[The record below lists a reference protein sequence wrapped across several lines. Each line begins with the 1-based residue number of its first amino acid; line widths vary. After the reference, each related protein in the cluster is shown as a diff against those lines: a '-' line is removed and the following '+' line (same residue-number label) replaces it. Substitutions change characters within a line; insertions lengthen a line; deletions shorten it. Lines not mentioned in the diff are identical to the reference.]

1 LGFWR
6 GREKAKVW
14 LLEMLGSQGRARGKV
29 GNLEVADEYSM
40 LYELGSN

>member
-14 LLEMLGSQGRARGKV
+14 LLEMLGSQGRASGKV

-40 LYELGSN
+40 LYDLGSN